1 MQKMQRVEDRKC
13 GSAEVQKVNY
23 VINHSLKRPLLYCSS
38 ALLFFCLLSFVF
50 ASEDRLKIADEYLR
64 TKNYVKAKEVYRD
77 IFLATHKEVAGQK
90 ALFGMGKADYYL
102 KNYYEARQNIKRFI
116 SVSQI
121 PEYRDE
127 AYLMLGYISLHFQK
141 FKEAEQYFEAVG
153 ESLREKASIG
163 KAEIALKTGNIARA
177 EYLLATLSK
186 RTMETDPR
194 ALYTRSMV
202 YSSKGMHREAVNTIS
217 RILDS
222 ALKEQD
228 IRVEKARIFFN
239 ARKLKEAE
247 RFCRSI
253 IDNPYWN
260 IEKIKA
266 KKLMLQI
273 YEVDGNVDEAL
284 KLAIEISPY
293 EPGDNFKLKIVSLY
307 DKKGDLNNTMKYLS
321 YLSNKKL
328 RSAEIEKRLKTMI
341 ASKDPEAVEYIQKF
355 SSSLDADAPFIV
367 DASRYLIANG
377 KKIEGKQLLTKAL
390 NGAARGEASLYM
402 AELLIQEG
410 KYVEAE
416 KVLKPLT
423 LDTRYLYKASYM
435 IADIMERQGK
445 YAAAIEY
452 LLRIVKIVTDYRIAA
467 KLGDLYYK
475 TGDRQNAVKYYIIA
489 SNKGDGLSSV
499 KAADCLYISGDY
511 TKAKTYYKRALDFNI
526 KDPKSL
532 QWVQYQYGKLT
543 KSNDYLKKAVAG
555 GGEIAEAAA
564 MILGDK

>member
-1 MQKMQRVEDRKC
+1 MYSKYKRQKT
-13 GSAEVQKVNY
+13 
-23 VINHSLKRPLLYCSS
+23 VIKLVTRYSLLVTCY
-38 ALLFFCLLSFVF
+38 LFSVTCLLSVVF
-50 ASEDRLKIADEYLR
+50 ASEDKLKTADEYLR

-77 IFLATHKEVAGQK
+77 IFLAAPKGISGEK

-153 ESLREKASIG
+153 ESLKEKASIG
-163 KAEIALKTGNIARA
+163 KAETALKTGDMARA
-177 EYLLATLSK
+177 EYFLAALSK

-202 YSSKGMHREAVNTIS
+202 YSSKGMHREAVNTIN

-247 RFCRSI
+247 RLCRSI
-253 IDNPYWN
+253 IDSSTSS
-260 IEKIKA
+260 IEKINA
-266 KKLMLQI
+266 KRVLLQI

-284 KLAIEISPY
+284 KLAIEMSPY
-293 EPGDNFKLKIVSLY
+293 EPGDDFKLKIVSLY
-307 DKKGDLNNTMKYLS
+307 DKKGDLNNVMKYLS
-321 YLSNKKL
+321 FLSNKKY
-328 RSAEIEKRLKTMI
+328 RSAEIEKRLKSMI
-341 ASKDPEAVEYIQKF
+341 ASKDPKVVEYMQKF
-355 SSSLDADAPFIV
+355 SLYLDADAPFIV

-377 KKIEGKQLLTKAL
+377 KKIEGKQLLMKAL
-390 NGAARGEASLYM
+390 KGAVRGEASLYM

-423 LDTRYLYKASYM
+423 IDTRYLYRASYM
-435 IADIMERQGK
+435 VADIMERQGK

-452 LLRIVKIVTDYRIAA
+452 LLRIVKTATDYRIAA

-475 TGDRQNAVKYYIIA
+475 TKDRQNAVKYYIMA

-499 KAADCLYISGDY
+499 KAADCLYVSGDY

-543 KSNDYLKKAVAG
+543 KSNDYLKKAVTG

-564 MILGDK
+564 TILGDK